1 MNMKKIFYTL
11 VLATLV
17 LTGCD
22 KFLDKM
28 PDNRAEIDTPEKI
41 RALLVSAYPSTDYML
56 VTEFMSDNVDDYGKN
71 NPNTDRFI
79 DQVFAWDDVTES
91 DNEDPESVWGSC
103 YGAVACANEAL
114 KAIDLLTEQDPTL
127 DLRAER
133 AEALPCL
140 WSLYPGERFLHGVQ
154 LGYQYQRC
162 RHSVHH
168 RSGNDPE
175 ARL

>member
-1 MNMKKIFYTL
+1 MKKIFYTL
-11 VLATLV
+11 VLAALV

-114 KAIDLLTEQDPTL
+114 KAIDLL
-127 DLRAER
+127 
-133 AEALPCL
+133 
-140 WSLYPGERFLHGVQ
+140 ERFLHGLQ
-154 LGYQYQRC
+154 LGYQRQRC
-162 RHSVHH
+162 RYSVYHH
-168 RSGNDPE
+168 AGNDPE